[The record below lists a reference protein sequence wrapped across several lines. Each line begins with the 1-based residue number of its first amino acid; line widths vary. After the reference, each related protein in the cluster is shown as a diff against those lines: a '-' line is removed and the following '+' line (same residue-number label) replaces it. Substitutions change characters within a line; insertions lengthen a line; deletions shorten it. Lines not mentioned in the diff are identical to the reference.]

1 MTDGISLGEGD
12 PCHQFA
18 ERSSCRLEE
27 RRGEMVA
34 FQNMARHVAGAEAE
48 LQDVGIVRSKLAD
61 LG

>member
-1 MTDGISLGEGD
+1 
-12 PCHQFA
+12 
-18 ERSSCRLEE
+18 
-27 RRGEMVA
+27 VA